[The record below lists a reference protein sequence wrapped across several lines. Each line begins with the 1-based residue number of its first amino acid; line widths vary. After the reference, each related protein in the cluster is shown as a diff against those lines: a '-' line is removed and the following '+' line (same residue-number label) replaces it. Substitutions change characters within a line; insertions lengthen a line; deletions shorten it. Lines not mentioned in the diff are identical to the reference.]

1 MMETTNP
8 RLAGALAAMALL
20 VAACATQPVTTATA
34 EAPMTVDEILAS
46 APRAEKDSD
55 TVNCLHR
62 DAYTDIEVINPE
74 LLLFHGRSDRLWLNR
89 LRQSCVGLRQDHTLA
104 LDMRNGRLCD
114 LDSVSGVDVLGGHYL
129 PGARCSLGKF
139 DPVSPEQADL
149 LKAQLSRR

>member
-20 VAACATQPVTTATA
+20 VAACATQPVTTATV
-34 EAPMTVDEILAS
+34 ETPMTVDEILAS
-46 APRAEKDSD
+46 APQAEKDSD

-114 LDSVSGVDVLGGHYL
+114 LDSVSGVDILGGHYL

>member
-20 VAACATQPVTTATA
+20 VAACATQPVTTAPV

-46 APRAEKDSD
+46 APQAEKDSD

-114 LDSVSGVDVLGGHYL
+114 LDSVSGVDILGGHYL

>member
-1 MMETTNP
+1 MMEATNP
-8 RLAGALAAMALL
+8 KLAGALAAAALL
-20 VAACATQPVTTATA
+20 VAACATQPVTTETVG
-34 EAPMTVDEILAS
+34 APMTVDEILAS
-46 APRAEKDSD
+46 APQAERDSG

-62 DAYTDIEVINPE
+62 DAYTDIEVINPG

-89 LRQSCVGLRQDHTLA
+89 LRQSCAGLRQDHTLA

>member
-8 RLAGALAAMALL
+8 RLAGALAAMGLL
-20 VAACATQPVTTATA
+20 VAACATQPVTTAPV

-46 APRAEKDSD
+46 APQAEKDSD
-55 TVNCLHR
+55 TVSCLHR

-104 LDMRNGRLCD
+104 LDMRNGRLCA
-114 LDSVSGVDVLGGHYL
+114 LDSVSGVDILGGHYL